1 MWVGGLHSRLVKR
14 LSWIGGNKRK
24 MVSSKTKSGGVRVRK
39 ETSKN
44 PRKGSRHA
52 GEDYKRKCHRC
63 VPCPLCGAPDHPCEL
78 LQSLKLSCSATS
90 FFFCSSP
97 LLSGQNCWGASILQN
112 GVTPGRFPMEKDWQ
126 LPSSVKPGKC
136 VLIGGTAIL
145 QASMPRFLFPC
156 GLRLL
161 LRLCT
166 WTGSSLNA
174 LILFRECSSLTLLYV
189 TRGL

>member
-1 MWVGGLHSRLVKR
+1 MEACRVPMWVGGLHSRLVKR

-90 FFFCSSP
+90 FFFV
-97 LLSGQNCWGASILQN
+97 LL
-112 GVTPGRFPMEKDWQ
+112 PFFRGRIVGEQAFCRMVSHQVGSRWK
-126 LPSSVKPGKC
+126 K
-136 VLIGGTAIL
+136 IG
-145 QASMPRFLFPC
+145 SFR
-156 GLRLL
+156 RL
-161 LRLCT
+161 
-166 WTGSSLNA
+166 
-174 LILFRECSSLTLLYV
+174 
-189 TRGL
+189 